1 MSVPMDVVTMASFAV
16 VGVFGVWQVEV
27 WMHKRKEKKE
37 IKKREEKKWKA
48 YKEYSLGV
56 QKAIQKDFDKKLEQ
70 AKKQDNLEEYQKL
83 LDFQER
89 FKKLD
94 EQEAEILER
103 ISKRRGYE
111 L

>member
-1 MSVPMDVVTMASFAV
+1 MSVPMGIATMASFAV
-16 VGVFGVWQVEV
+16 VGVFGVWQVEI
-27 WMHKRKEKKE
+27 WMKKKREKKE
-37 IKKREEKKWKA
+37 RRKREENHWKA
-48 YKEYSLGV
+48 YKKYSLGI
-56 QKAIQKDFDKKLEQ
+56 QKAIQKDFDKKLKE

-103 ISKRRGYE
+103 MSKRHGYE